1 MTMLNT
7 TPRYAPATAGIW
19 KGSDS
24 HSLLARAGRL
34 INHLVAA
41 AIARHERHAELS
53 ALGRLS
59 DRELKD
65 MGLYRCQIGP
75 RLDEA
80 AEARMRLQR
89 FD

>member
-7 TPRYAPATAGIW
+7 TPRYPPATAGLW
-19 KGSDS
+19 RGSD
-24 HSLLARAGRL
+24 SLLARAGRL

-75 RLDEA
+75 CLDEA
-80 AEARMRLQR
+80 AETRIRLQQ
-89 FD
+89 FDRS